1 MAHKYF
7 NKIREIARNQTSE
20 DANSAKDNS
29 IIKEIPKEP
38 QTKRKYTRHIN
49 LDTSTEEQP
58 KIITISKEEN

>member
-7 NKIREIARNQTSE
+7 NKIREIARNQISG
-20 DANSAKDNS
+20 DINSIKDDN
-29 IIKEIPKEP
+29 IIKEISEEP

-49 LDTSTEEQP
+49 IGTSTEEQP

>member
-7 NKIREIARNQTSE
+7 NKIREIARNQISG
-20 DANSAKDNS
+20 DINSIKDDN
-29 IIKEIPKEP
+29 IIKEILEEP

-49 LDTSTEEQP
+49 ISTSTEEQP